1 MVKSYGDFLKSSGSN
16 SSSNNNKY
24 KPNANAN
31 NEEEDTTYLDVWKVN
46 PSCKDV
52 DTTETVL
59 KATSLAIIGLLFFA
73 SVLYLTYNLA
83 LSIGIAGIVS
93 ISFIMAFH
101 KKFFSLRH
109 AFDFRS
115 FDPLGDLILWRNKDH
130 KKVLFY
136 SNRKELSTTGVRIF
150 RVKVLPENVR
160 ANLNRVYIG
169 LHALKVAFSYQI
181 IQRQLQ
187 TSENRDGSESS
198 TFETIIYF
206 STFYNVKGRIT
217 KYKFDNMVKEL
228 KENAASLKSAFSS
241 NFHHFKVAELS
252 EKELVKAFRIAVLK
266 QEVEIEDNSDK
277 ISCETVKPKTV
288 YTVIKAS
295 YLLATVICLDR
306 LLLVFNL
313 PVIIQFLVT
322 FAILTATLVIW
333 WRELFF
339 LTIKSKHFESDDV
352 EVIEPFCDVKFF
364 KVSGASETIFY
375 QVEGKLIGGIKINNM
390 YFTYPPPY
398 CSASK
403 FYEALIHEKMPFTV
417 TIQLTPLNFRQFDE
431 EGFKF
436 LTDLEQKKLLTRT
449 ETVKDAKKWL
459 SSRSGIWSTVITYST
474 SAISKAPAPNYENV
488 DAIEQKLKARNLAL
502 RESFKQD
509 FVNYELKQ
517 LRKNELESGLLF
529 EAFKNKFFR
538 RNGSHLSYLLFQG
551 KTLLMLTEISDQLKK
566 GIETRLAAEFN
577 TPLQL
582 TNYITVG
589 NTINTEFLENEVPMG
604 FTLEQL
610 RNLLVVNGINESREA
625 LCQKIVSELVKA
637 GHPSIIFDFTGNWSK
652 LMRAFEGTM
661 YEDKF
666 LYLKAGKTFLVN
678 PLFSEIPYDS
688 DNIGYLEDMFDAF
701 ALCFRKDERT
711 IEAFKNS
718 IADNSNIDVSTL
730 TLDLDTKN
738 QWEKSPTTDSIQSFF
753 REFTPQDIGFM
764 QNQQQRKQEINPSYE
779 LLTHDKTVVIDFS
792 GVKNYE
798 KQCYFTFVVLSKFIH
813 YLKTEKPYYP
823 KFLIVPHIDLVF
835 DGFFIEKKLN
845 YGIIDKFLEPFVQK
859 GFGTICSASQIRHI
873 HSNAFNYFEN
883 LVAFRATDKRDSAT
897 LKSLMNLEALHGQGH
912 YSRVRNE
919 GYQLRYIASMKK
931 DEAVVKREDIYQ
943 PFPVE
948 FDLKEIRE
956 VKPLS
961 WEEIVGYMGKQGCDL
976 EDAEKRIIQ
985 RAEKT
990 LFQKDFGDYS
1000 VLIKG
1005 VIGFLNNLKKL
1016 DKIGNLYEQKIKKEL
1031 TQWLHP
1037 YILKVTKDKKREKE
1051 IKNKT
1056 FEILVKH
1063 RYLIESHPK
1072 RASGSESLQTSFAV
1086 GPHYTEALED
1096 YYEAQREAVV
1106 SYEPLDVESDISE
1119 NSDNLDNSDN
1129 FDISNDY
1136 EDISQVELIDAKI
1149 LKNAFTEHFA
1159 PVLYYGHFKMHQSIS
1174 NKEFEKSLKIS
1185 KDLLRKFLRATHN
1198 SYYSADNEVP
1208 NNDLEKFIGSITNIT
1223 NFPFSKSELTG
1234 FLTTCKNVSF
1244 EEEGI
1249 ENRSNEIYEKYSQIF
1264 DKFKLYVER
1273 DTEEI

>member
-1 MVKSYGDFLKSSGSN
+1 MVKSYGDFLKSSN
-16 SSSNNNKY
+16 SSSNNNNKY
-24 KPNANAN
+24 RPNASAN
-31 NEEEDTTYLDVWKVN
+31 DEEEDTAYLDVWKVN
-46 PSCKDV
+46 PSYKDV
-52 DTTETVL
+52 SSSETVL
-59 KATSLAIIGLLFFA
+59 KATSLVVIGLLFFT
-73 SVLYLTYNLA
+73 SVLYSTYNLA

-93 ISFIMAFH
+93 ISFVIIFH

-115 FDPLGDLILWRNKDH
+115 FDPLGDFVFWQTKND
-130 KKVLFY
+130 KKTLFY
-136 SNRKELSTTGVRIF
+136 TNHKELNTTGVRIF
-150 RVKVLPENVR
+150 KIIVLPENVR

-169 LHALKVAFSYQI
+169 LHTLKVQFTYQI

-187 TSENRDGSESS
+187 TSKNRDGSESS

-217 KYKFDNMVKEL
+217 KSKYDNMVAQL
-228 KENAASLKSAFSS
+228 KENAFSLRSAFSS

-252 EKELVKAFRIAVLK
+252 DKELVKAYRIAVLK
-266 QEVEIEDNSDK
+266 QEVEIEEDSDK
-277 ISCETVKPKTV
+277 ISCETIKPKKF
-288 YTVIKAS
+288 YTALKAS
-295 YLLATVICLDR
+295 FVLATVISLDR

-313 PVIIQFLVT
+313 PVVFHFLGT
-322 FAILTATLVIW
+322 FAILTAILIIW

-339 LTIKSKHFESDDV
+339 FTIKSKLFESEDV
-352 EVIEPFCDVKFF
+352 EVIDPFGDVKFF
-364 KVSGASETIFY
+364 KVSGAPETIFY
-375 QVEGKLIGGIKINNM
+375 HVEGKLIGGIKINNT

-398 CSASK
+398 CSPSK
-403 FYEALIHEKMPFTV
+403 FYEALIHEKMPFTA
-417 TIQLTPLNFRQFDE
+417 TIQLTPLNFSQFDK

-436 LTDLEQKKLLTRT
+436 LKDLEQRKLLTRI
-449 ETVKDAKKWL
+449 ETPKDGKKWL

-474 SAISKAPAPNYENV
+474 SAISKASVLDYDVVA
-488 DAIEQKLKARNLAL
+488 DIEEKLKDRNLAL

-551 KTLLMLTEISDQLKK
+551 KTLLMLTEISNQLKK

-577 TPLQL
+577 TPLHL

-589 NTINTEFLENEVPMG
+589 HTINTEFLEHEVPMG

-610 RNLLVVNGINESREA
+610 RNLMVLNGTNSSREA
-625 LCQKIVSELVKA
+625 LCQKIVVELVKA
-637 GHPSIIFDFTGNWSK
+637 GHSSVIFDFTGNWSK
-652 LMRAFEGTM
+652 LMRVFEGTT

-678 PLFSEIPYDS
+678 PLFSEIPYDM
-688 DNIGYLEDMFDAF
+688 DNIGYLDYMFDAF

-711 IEAFKNS
+711 IEAFKKS

-730 TLDLDTKN
+730 TLDLTTKN
-738 QWEKSPTTDSIQSFF
+738 QWEKSLTTDSIQSFF
-753 REFTPQDIGFM
+753 SEFTPHDIGFM
-764 QNQQQRKQEINPSYE
+764 QNQQNKQEINPSYE
-779 LLTHDKTVVIDFS
+779 ILTHDKTVVIDFS
-792 GVKNYE
+792 GVKNYD
-798 KQCYFTFVVLSKFIH
+798 KKCYFTFVILSKFIH
-813 YLKTEKPYYP
+813 YLKTEKAYYP
-823 KFLIVPHIDLVF
+823 KFLIIPHLDVVF
-835 DGFFIEKKLN
+835 DGIFIDRKFN
-845 YGIIDKFLEPFVQK
+845 YGVIDNFLEPFAQK
-859 GFGTICSASQIRHI
+859 GFGTICSASQVRHI
-873 HSNAFNYFEN
+873 HPNAFNYFEN
-883 LVAFRATDKRDSAT
+883 LVAFRATDKRDSAM
-897 LKSLMNLEALHGQGH
+897 LGPLMNLESLHGQGY
-912 YSRVRNE
+912 YSRSRNE

-931 DEAVVKREDIYQ
+931 DEAVVKREDVYQ

-961 WEEIVGYMGKQGCDL
+961 WEEIVAYMGKYGQDL
-976 EDAEKRIIQ
+976 ESTEKQIIQ

-1000 VLIKG
+1000 VLIEG

-1016 DKIGNLYEQKIKKEL
+1016 DQIGNLYEQKIKKEL

-1063 RYLIESHPK
+1063 RYLIESHPN

-1096 YYEAQREAVV
+1096 YYEAQRKAVI
-1106 SYEPLDVESDISE
+1106 SYEPLDIESDISDISI
-1119 NSDNLDNSDN
+1119 NSDNSES
-1129 FDISNDY
+1129 F
-1136 EDISQVELIDAKI
+1136 SQVELINAKN

-1159 PVLYYGHFKMHQSIS
+1159 PILYYEHFKMHQSIS
-1174 NKEFEKSLKIS
+1174 NKEFEKSLKIG
-1185 KDLLRKFLRATHN
+1185 KNLLRKFLRATYN

-1223 NFPFSKSELTG
+1223 NFPFSKSELTD
-1234 FLTTCKNVSF
+1234 FLAACENVSF
-1244 EEEGI
+1244 EEEGAEKQSKEI
-1249 ENRSNEIYEKYSQIF
+1249 FENYSLIF
-1264 DKFKLYVER
+1264 DGFKRYLEK
-1273 DTEEI
+1273 EEEEDF